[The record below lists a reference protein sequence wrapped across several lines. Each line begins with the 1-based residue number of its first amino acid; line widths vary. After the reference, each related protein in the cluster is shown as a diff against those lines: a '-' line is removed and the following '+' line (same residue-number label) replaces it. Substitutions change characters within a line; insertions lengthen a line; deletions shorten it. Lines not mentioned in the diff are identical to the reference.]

1 MNKFLKKANTRI
13 SLGGAAALLIGAAF
27 LAQFLGF
34 LRIKLVNAN
43 FSALGPD
50 STDAYFAAFKI
61 PDLFFFSLAAGALGV
76 AFIPFL
82 SERIQKNDRKGVWEL
97 SNSMLNLMLIVMSVV
112 GVIIFVFAEP
122 LIHYIVAP
130 NLTPEQLHNATTI
143 MRLVAFNPLLFTI
156 SGIFTSVQQTFGR
169 FFFYASAPV
178 IYNAT
183 IIGSIFVFKDS
194 LGLIGLGVGALIGAI
209 LQLLISMLGFFGL
222 RYVYKPVIKWRNK
235 DFVQIL
241 RNLPPRA
248 LDQGVDSVN
257 SIAET
262 NFARR
267 LGEGNLSYY
276 ENAFALQSAPTLLIG
291 TSISTAAF
299 PRLTDRL
306 AQGRRDLFRK
316 EFLQILRVLI
326 WIILPVVVVS
336 YFTRAYLA
344 RLIFTRDAPEIALI
358 FGFFVGAIFFRTIY
372 AFISRWFYA
381 QKDTRTPLF
390 VSIFAILLNIYLAYT
405 LSKSHGVEGLA
416 LAQSLVALAEVFI
429 LTTVMVY
436 RDRKLLDLEFFNGL
450 FKIFSVTGFTIMS
463 AYFMI
468 SLFPLSVGD
477 RGFITL
483 GTKLLAIA
491 SVAALVHLGMSFLFG
506 LEEAKPL
513 IKKIR
518 RIILM
523 PIRIQ

>member
-1 MNKFLKKANTRI
+1 MNRFLKKANTRV
-13 SLGGAAALLIGAAF
+13 SLGGAAALLIAASF
-27 LAQFLGF
+27 TAQALGF

-61 PDLFFFSLAAGALGV
+61 PDLFFFTLAAGALGV

-82 SERIQKNDRKGVWEL
+82 SDRIQKNDRKGVWEL
-97 SNSMLNLMLIVMSVV
+97 SNSVLNLMLIAMSIV

-122 LIHYIVAP
+122 LIHHIVAP

-169 FFFYASAPV
+169 FFFYAMAPV
-178 IYNAT
+178 IYNT
-183 IIGSIFVFKDS
+183 SIIVSIFIFKDS
-194 LGLIGLGVGALIGAI
+194 LGLIGLGVGALVGAI
-209 LQLLISMLGFFGL
+209 LQLGISLFGFVGL
-222 RYVYKPVIKWRNK
+222 RYKYKPIIKWSNK
-235 DFVQIL
+235 DFLQIL

-248 LDQGVDSVN
+248 LDQGIDSVN

-306 AQGRRDLFRK
+306 AQGRKDLFRK
-316 EFLQILRVLI
+316 EFLQILRMLI
-326 WIILPVVVVS
+326 WVILPVVVIS

-344 RLIFTRDAPEIALI
+344 RMIFTRDAPEIALI
-358 FGFFVGAIFFRTIY
+358 FGFFAGAIFFRTIY
-372 AFISRWFYA
+372 ALLSRWFYA
-381 QKDTRTPLF
+381 QKDTRTPLY
-390 VSIFAILLNIYLAYT
+390 VSLLAIALNVYLAFS
-405 LSKSHGVEGLA
+405 LSKLYGVEGLA
-416 LAQSLVALAEVFI
+416 LAQSLVALVEVVI
-429 LTTVMVY
+429 LLSVMMM
-436 RDRKLLDLEFFNGL
+436 RDRKLMDSEFFHGL
-450 FKIFSVTGFTIMS
+450 FRILSVTGFTILS
-463 AYFMI
+463 AFIMI
-468 SLFPLSVGD
+468 SLFPLQTTD
-477 RGFITL
+477 KGFIVL

-491 SVAALVHLGMSFLFG
+491 GVAAIVHVGVSYIFG
-506 LEEAKPL
+506 LDEAKPL
-513 IKKIR
+513 FRKIR
-518 RIILM
+518 AIILS
-523 PIRIQ
+523 PIKIQ